1 MLQMSAFCEVTSG
14 LEDMRRKARP
24 LCILEL
30 WIFVGFCGPFL
41 EKALPMYEHAFL
53 GKVQAAHVLPDTR
66 ARTGSF
72 IALGGDGT
80 SAVH

>member
-1 MLQMSAFCEVTSG
+1 MG
-14 LEDMRRKARP
+14 RKARP

-30 WIFVGFCGPFL
+30 WIFVGFCGPFF
-41 EKALPMYEHAFL
+41 EKALPMYEHSFL
-53 GKVQAAHVLPDTR
+53 GKVQAAHVLPEIR
-66 ARTGSF
+66 ARPGRF